1 MPRKSRKTP
10 GTARAASRREDEDPK
25 VRPSAG
31 SGSGELVEPR
41 GSEGRKVRGSDGPGA
56 GIGGRRRWAVA
67 AILLVAG
74 AAAIAWWHWSSRVSR
89 PGDGPIILI
98 SIDTLRADHLPVYGY
113 RKVETP
119 AIDALARE
127 GVVFD
132 HAYAHSPQTFPSHAS
147 ILSGQLPFE
156 TGIRDNVG
164 FTLDRRPSW
173 LPELVHPRGFVS
185 GGIVSAFVLRK
196 ETGIDR
202 GFDFFDGQMPP
213 ARPDKPMGQ
222 VQRRGEDSLAVAEAW
237 MEGLASPRFFLFFH
251 IYEPHKPYEPP
262 ERFARFAPYD
272 GEIAYSDEIVGR
284 LFEYLKRKGWY
295 DRAMIILLSDHG
307 EGLGD
312 HGEQEHGLFLYTE
325 TIRVPL
331 VVRMPGGTHGGR
343 RIAAPVQHIDL
354 VPTILDWLNINRPRE
369 LRGRS
374 LRGLLE
380 AGTDRLP
387 ETELYAESLFGRY
400 HFGWSELYALT
411 DARYRFIR
419 APRSELYDLDRD
431 PRELRNVAADRPQT
445 AGAMRGALDSLL
457 AGVNIHAQER
467 ISKEDLARLQ
477 ALGYVGSQM
486 AVPSTTASDS
496 LPDPKDKAGVL
507 DQYRHASELS
517 AQRKYSEAIAAYRA
531 ILDAEPGMKDVW
543 LQLGEEL
550 LRAGR
555 YAESVE
561 AFKRLVKLDP
571 TDPNGLVSVATV
583 LVRLN
588 RLDEA
593 VATAEAALH
602 LLPASDRRM
611 RTSALEVLVNVALTR
626 HDATAARAAAARAA
640 QVDPDYPLPS
650 YVEGV
655 IQYNAGRY
663 EQALPLFQETA
674 RRLQTR
680 TLVIPGLYYYLADI
694 FGRLGEEREAE
705 TGFITELRLSP
716 ENLRA
721 RAGLAMLYRAAG
733 RNEEAERA
741 IADLLRFVPTRE
753 GYDMAIKLWTMFG
766 EKQRAEQV
774 RAARR

>member
-1 MPRKSRKTP
+1 MSRKPERPNGTPDRRPRREIRTAERPPFTP
-10 GTARAASRREDEDPK
+10 GPRARR
-25 VRPSAG
+25 SAPW
-31 SGSGELVEPR
+31 LVL
-41 GSEGRKVRGSDGPGA
+41 
-56 GIGGRRRWAVA
+56 VA
-67 AILLVAG
+67 ALIVAG
-74 AAAIAWWHWSSRVSR
+74 AVVAWRFSTSGPTPV
-89 PGDGPIILI
+89 DGPIVLV

-119 AIDALARE
+119 TIDALARE

-132 HAYAHSPQTFPSHAS
+132 HAYAHSPQTFPSHTS
-147 ILSGQLPFE
+147 ILSGELPFE
-156 TGIRDNVG
+156 TGVRDNVG
-164 FTLDRRPSW
+164 FSVNRRTPW
-173 LPELVHPRGFVS
+173 LPELVHQRGFVS

-202 GFDFFDGQMPP
+202 GFDFFDSQMEA

-222 VQRRGEDSLAVAEAW
+222 VQRRGEDSLAVAERW
-237 MEGLASPRFFLFFH
+237 MDTLPSPRFFLFFH

-262 ERFARFAPYD
+262 ARFARFAPYD

-284 LFEYLKRKGWY
+284 LFEYLKQKGWY
-295 DRAMIILLSDHG
+295 DRATIILLSDHG

-325 TIRVPL
+325 TIHVPL
-331 VVRMPGGTHGGR
+331 VIRLPGGAHGGR

-354 VPTILDWLNINRPRE
+354 VPTILDWLKIDRPRG

-374 LRGLLE
+374 LRGPIE
-380 AGTDRLP
+380 GGSQRLP

-419 APRSELYDLDRD
+419 APRPELYDLDRD
-431 PRELRNVAADRPQT
+431 PGERHNVAADRPQT

-467 ISKEDLARLQ
+467 VSKEDLARLQ

-486 AVPSTTASDS
+486 AVPETTAADS
-496 LPDPKDKAGVL
+496 LPDPKDKAAVL
-507 DQYRHASELS
+507 EQYRHASELS
-517 AQRKYSEAIAAYRA
+517 GERKYNESIAAYRE
-531 ILDAEPGMKDVW
+531 ILKAEPQMKDVW

-555 YAESVE
+555 DQESVE
-561 AFKRLVKLDP
+561 AFKRLVEIDP
-571 TDPNGLVSVATV
+571 SDPNGLVSVATV

-593 VATAEAALH
+593 VATAEAALRM
-602 LLPASDRRM
+602 LPENDRRM
-611 RTSALEVLVNVALTR
+611 RTSAIEVIVNAALERKDPA
-626 HDATAARAAAARAA
+626 AARAAAARAV
-640 QVDPDYPLPS
+640 QIDPDYPLQT

-655 IQYNAGRY
+655 IQYNANRY
-663 EQALPLFQETA
+663 EEALPLFQETA
-674 RRLQTR
+674 RRLQAR

-705 TGFITELRLSP
+705 FAFQTELRTSP
-716 ENLRA
+716 ENARA

-733 RNEEAERA
+733 RNADAERV
-741 IADLLRFVPTRE
+741 IADLLRIVPTPE
-753 GYDMAIKLWTMFG
+753 GYNMAIKLWTMFG
-766 EKQRAEQV
+766 EKQRADAV
-774 RAARR
+774 RAAAARLRIKE